1 MTNTITE
8 TDPAFHNTSRRPI
21 FQPSERKI
29 LQNGINSL
37 TRACEAQEKLIEVIK
52 KELEDSKQRCWE
64 HASRCKQLEERH
76 LLNVGEV
83 E

>member
-1 MTNTITE
+1 MTNTTQ

-52 KELEDSKQRCWE
+52 QELADCKERCLGY
-64 HASRCKQLEERH
+64 ALRSKQLESRDYI
-76 LLNVGEV
+76 NKGEV

>member
-1 MTNTITE
+1 MTNTTE
-8 TDPAFHNTSRRPI
+8 TSPAFHNTSRRPI

-29 LQNGINSL
+29 LQDFINSQ

-52 KELEDSKQRCWE
+52 QELADCKLRCDE
-64 HASRCKQLEERH
+64 LIARNAQLEERDY
-76 LLNVGEV
+76 LNKGEV

>member
-1 MTNTITE
+1 MTNTTE
-8 TDPAFHNTSRRPI
+8 TSPAFHYTSRRPI

-52 KELEDSKQRCWE
+52 QELADSKQRCWE
-64 HASRCKQLEERH
+64 HASRCKQLEERDY
-76 LLNVGEV
+76 LNKGEV

>member
-1 MTNTITE
+1 MTNTTE
-8 TDPAFHNTSRRPI
+8 NNPAFHYTSRRPI

-52 KELEDSKQRCWE
+52 QELADSKQRCWE
-64 HASRCKQLEERH
+64 HASRCKQLEERDY
-76 LLNVGEV
+76 LNKGEV